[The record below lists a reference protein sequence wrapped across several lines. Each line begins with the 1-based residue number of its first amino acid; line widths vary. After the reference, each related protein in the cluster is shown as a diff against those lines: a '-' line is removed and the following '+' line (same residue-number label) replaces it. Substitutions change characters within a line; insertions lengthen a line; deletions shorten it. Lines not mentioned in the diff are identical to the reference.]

1 MSLEIERQIRE
12 GLEACG
18 YERAT
23 DGLLW
28 ETYVGED
35 VVVQR
40 PPPDDE
46 GLYFTDLVSRA
57 VFLLTHAAEH
67 GVRVPELLDYSE
79 GDPAY
84 LAVRRVH
91 GPSLSAFVR
100 DADAE
105 AEAETRL
112 AAIRS
117 AGEVFGQ
124 IHATDGF
131 GHGQLEPERYR
142 QTQHDNW
149 RAFAEGLLDTTV
161 EYTTGGHFEPIVSE
175 VANRFDPSVVPKR
188 PRSAL
193 LHGDFSADNVLLDG
207 DGQAW
212 AIDFDNALYGDSRYD
227 YIRAR
232 DRLAGVDP
240 REEIYADLLGG
251 AEHVDKRV
259 LADPDAESAFR
270 AGYEAAHELDIDPG
284 LEAQYVLLAIAKS
297 ARDGEWVRRNR
308 EISTADWVEGLRE
321 WYRSLEL

>member
-12 GLEACG
+12 GLETHG
-18 YERAT
+18 YERAS

-28 ETYVGED
+28 ETYVGTD

-46 GLYFTDLVSRA
+46 DLYFTDLVPRA
-57 VFLLTHAAEH
+57 AFLLAHAAEH
-67 GVRVPELLDYSE
+67 DVRVPELLDYSE
-79 GDPAY
+79 ADPAY
-84 LAVRRVH
+84 LAVQRIR

-100 DADAE
+100 DADEE
-105 AEAETRL
+105 ARL

-131 GHGQLEPERYR
+131 GHGQLEPEGYR
-142 QTQHDNW
+142 QTKHDTW
-149 RAFAEGLLDTTV
+149 RAFAEGLLDGTA
-161 EYTTGGHFEPIVSE
+161 EYTAGGHFEPIVSD
-175 VANRFDPSVVPKR
+175 VTDRFEPSVVPEK

-193 LHGDFSADNVLLDG
+193 LHGDFSADNVIVDG
-207 DGQAW
+207 DEQAW

-227 YIRAR
+227 YVRAR

-240 REEIYADLLGG
+240 REETYAELLGES
-251 AEHVDKRV
+251 EHADERV
-259 LADPDAESAFR
+259 LADPDARRAFR
-270 AGYEAAHELDIDPG
+270 AGYEEAHELDIDPE
-284 LEAQYVLLAIAKS
+284 LETQYVLLAIAKS

-308 EISTADWVEGLRE
+308 GISTADWAKGLRE
-321 WYRSLEL
+321 WYRSRVE

>member
-12 GLEACG
+12 GLEAHG
-18 YERAT
+18 YERAS

-28 ETYVGED
+28 ETHVGED

-46 GLYFTDLVSRA
+46 DLYFTDLVPRA
-57 VFLLTHAAEH
+57 AFLLAHAAEH

-79 GDPAY
+79 ADPAY
-84 LAVRRVH
+84 LAVQRIH

-100 DADAE
+100 DADEE
-105 AEAETRL
+105 ARL

-131 GHGQLEPERYR
+131 GHGQLEPEAYR

-149 RAFAEGLLDTTV
+149 RAFVEGLLDTTV
-161 EYTTGGHFEPIVSE
+161 EYTAGGQFESIVSE
-175 VANRFDPSVVPKR
+175 VADDFEPSVVPTE

-193 LHGDFSADNVLLDG
+193 LHGDFSADNVILDG

-227 YIRAR
+227 YLRAR

-240 REEIYADLLGG
+240 REETYAKLLAGS
-251 AEHVDKRV
+251 EHADERV
-259 LADPDAESAFR
+259 LADPDARSVFR
-270 AGYEAAHELDIDPG
+270 AGYEAAHELDIEPE

-308 EISTADWVEGLRE
+308 EISTADWVAGLRE
-321 WYRSLEL
+321 WYESRVE

>member
-12 GLEACG
+12 GLETHG
-18 YERAT
+18 YERAS

-28 ETYVGED
+28 ETYVGTD

-46 GLYFTDLVSRA
+46 ELYFTDLVSRA
-57 VFLLTHAAEH
+57 AFLLAHAAEH
-67 GVRVPELLDYSE
+67 GVRVPELLEYSE
-79 GDPAY
+79 TDPAY
-84 LAVRRVH
+84 LAVRRIH

-100 DADAE
+100 DAE
-105 AEAETRL
+105 RETRL
-112 AAIRS
+112 AATRS

-131 GHGQLEPERYR
+131 GHGQLESEGYR

-149 RAFAEGLLDTTV
+149 RAFTEELLDTTA
-161 EYTTGGHFEPIVSE
+161 EYTAGGHFEPIVSE
-175 VANRFDPSVVPKR
+175 VADRFEPSVVPEE

-193 LHGDFSADNVLLDG
+193 LHGDFSADNLIVDG
-207 DGQAW
+207 DRQAW

-227 YIRAR
+227 YVRAR

-240 REEIYADLLGG
+240 REETYVELLAGS
-251 AEHVDKRV
+251 EHADKRV
-259 LADPDAESAFR
+259 LADPDAKSAFR
-270 AGYEAAHELDIDPG
+270 AGYEAAHQLDIDPE

-308 EISTADWVEGLRE
+308 EISTTDWVDGLRE
-321 WYRSLEL
+321 WYGSRVE